1 MRREVIPGVDRPLT
15 VGEISDIYG
24 PYAQKRDEEY
34 KEFIRQGGNLD
45 GWAKYESSKRKREK
59 DQEEMKD
66 LVKKS
71 RFVEWFEFDGA
82 DLPEFK
88 KEIQEGDALE
98 LESMATE
105 LLFQHQNFCENQNPA
120 NFDRL
125 AEDLEFVALLCREY
139 ADFMRKVEKLA

>member
-1 MRREVIPGVDRPLT
+1 MRRVIPGVDGPLR
-15 VGEISDIYG
+15 VSEISEYFG
-24 PYAQKRDEEY
+24 PAVQTKCEQCKEFLMNGGKLDDWSKFESSQKR
-34 KEFIRQGGNLD
+34 
-45 GWAKYESSKRKREK
+45 REK
-59 DQEEMKD
+59 EREEMRD
-66 LVKKS
+66 LVRKS
-71 RFVEWFEFDGA
+71 RFLEWFEIDGA

-105 LLFQHQNFCENQNPA
+105 LLFQHQNFCENQNPN

-139 ADFMRKVEKLA
+139 ADFVRKVK

>member
-1 MRREVIPGVDRPLT
+1 MRCDVIPGVDRPLT
-15 VGEISDIYG
+15 VGEISDIHG
-24 PYAQKRDEEY
+24 PSAQKQEEEY

-59 DQEEMKD
+59 EREELKD
-66 LVKKS
+66 LVRKS
-71 RFVEWFEFDGA
+71 RFLEWFEIDGG

-105 LLFQHQNFCENQNPA
+105 LLFQHQKFCENQNPN

-139 ADFMRKVEKLA
+139 ADFMRKVDKES

>member
-15 VGEISDIYG
+15 DSEITDFFG
-24 PYAQKRDEEY
+24 PAVQKKDEEY

-45 GWAKYESSKRKREK
+45 GWAKYDAQKEREK
-59 DQEEMKD
+59 KRGEDLKD
-66 LVKKS
+66 LVRKS
-71 RFVEWFEFDGA
+71 RFLEWFELTGG
-82 DLPEFK
+82 DLSEFK
-88 KEIQEGDALE
+88 KEIQEGDSLE

-105 LLFQHQNFCENQNPA
+105 LLFNHQNFCENQNPN

-139 ADFMRKVEKLA
+139 ADFMRKVKDKA